1 MFYKYNAWDPKL
13 IIGQILSIQ
22 CLYYILLA
30 GILYLLDSMF
40 SSSLS
45 LEQMFEYQSINTH
58 SQSGRVVMTAFLINS
73 LFGSFCLK
81 YIVERSKKCLDHSA
95 TVTFIHFIIVW
106 IVSGFPKTV
115 VWWAIQLIGMVIMA
129 MIGEYLCM
137 RKELMDIP
145 LQRGKDLDS
154 TPITIPPSPHTSS
167 PIMNP
172 KNNSSGSNNNNNNN
186 NNIFSNSINSSG
198 GSSSSINSIGNSNP
212 YQPIELEIL
221 THQDKQDEH
230 DD

>member
-81 YIVERSKKCLDHSA
+81 YIVERSKKCLDHSV
-95 TVTFIHFIIVW
+95 TVTFIHFIIVC

-167 PIMNP
+167 PIINP
-172 KNNSSGSNNNNNNN
+172 KNNSNGNSGSSNNNNNNN
-186 NNIFSNSINSSG
+186 HFNNNSMNS
-198 GSSSSINSIGNSNP
+198 SSSSIGNGNNP

-221 THQDKQDEH
+221 TRHDEH

>member
-1 MFYKYNAWDPKL
+1 MYF
-13 IIGQILSIQ
+13 
-22 CLYYILLA
+22 
-30 GILYLLDSMF
+30 
-40 SSSLS
+40 
-45 LEQMFEYQSINTH
+45 
-58 SQSGRVVMTAFLINS
+58 R
-73 LFGSFCLK
+73 SFCLK

-115 VWWAIQLIGMVIMA
+115 VWWAIQLIGMVLMA

-172 KNNSSGSNNNNNNN
+172 KNNSNGNSGSNNNNNNN
-186 NNIFSNSINSSG
+186 NIFNSNGINSSH
-198 GSSSSINSIGNSNP
+198 IGNGSNP

-221 THQDKQDEH
+221 THTNEQDEH